1 MVQNGFAFLLGFEVH
16 DDGWREL
23 VSNMFYNRV
32 SVRTCFLVS
41 GTKCVCNGKSKKKKS
56 RAKDEAY
63 RFCFKVFLFV
73 VETWG
78 DDRGLWI
85 F

>member
-23 VSNMFYNRV
+23 VSNMLYNRV

-41 GTKCVCNGKSKKKKS
+41 GTKCVCNGKSKKKKAGLKMKLIGFVS
-56 RAKDEAY
+56 R
-63 RFCFKVFLFV
+63 FSCL
-73 VETWG
+73 WWS

>member
-41 GTKCVCNGKSKKKKS
+41 GTKCVCSGKS
-56 RAKDEAY
+56 
-63 RFCFKVFLFV
+63 
-73 VETWG
+73 
-78 DDRGLWI
+78 
-85 F
+85 